1 MSARPKLVGDPE
13 WIDPL
18 LPRAGSQ
25 PAPEPGVQEHCHVCG
40 LVNGGCFGFGAFRGQ
55 RGVWA
60 CTDAICKAE
69 AEERSRLKNTSP
81 SARMVA
87 A

>member
-13 WIDPL
+13 HIDPL
-18 LPRAGSQ
+18 LALVADEPVPQ
-25 PAPEPGVQEHCHVCG
+25 PGVQEHCHVCG
-40 LVNGGCFGFGAFRGQ
+40 LVNGGCFGFGVLRGC

-60 CTDAICKAE
+60 CEDVNCRAE
-69 AEERSRLKNTSP
+69 AKSRAS
-81 SARMVA
+81 RRA